1 MDQIVSPDRAWSID
15 GLRQADGRP
24 ARWIDVTCA
33 HPMDRD
39 ADPIIFVFTSRVRGI
54 DAILGRHTHDA
65 TPRPVIVDSPTGK
78 TLVMNGG

>member
-1 MDQIVSPDRAWSID
+1 
-15 GLRQADGRP
+15 
-24 ARWIDVTCA
+24 
-33 HPMDRD
+33 MDRD